1 MRRFNAFMPQPQR
14 DGGDINPR
22 LEQSHCRSVTN
33 HVWRDGF
40 ALQTRTAGLGLLDSL
55 LEEVI
60 HAMARQRLPLRVGK
74 CPLPPILS

>member
-40 ALQTRTAGLGLLDSL
+40 ALQTRTAGHGLLDSL